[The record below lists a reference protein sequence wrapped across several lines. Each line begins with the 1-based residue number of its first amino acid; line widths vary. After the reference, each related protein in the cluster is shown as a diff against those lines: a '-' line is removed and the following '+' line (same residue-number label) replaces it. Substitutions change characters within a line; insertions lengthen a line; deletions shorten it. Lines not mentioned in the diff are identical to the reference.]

1 MRAGPAHFDP
11 HWQTPCD
18 LQRDLREH
26 AHVLGPLDYELRAPR
41 HHREHDLRLG
51 HREMNADAHVRTAA
65 ERNVREVAIAVGL
78 LAGEALGI
86 EALWIGPAFG
96 QAMRDERA
104 DAEHVALAD
113 AVPAQDL
120 VTLGDASVDPAW
132 WVQAHGLAD
141 HHRAV
146 FELRNVLH
154 RRQPVPDHAVR
165 LVA

>member
-11 HWQTPCD
+11 LWQTPCG

-41 HHREHDLRLG
+41 HHREYDLRLG
-51 HREMNADAHVRTAA
+51 HREMDADTHVRATA
-65 ERNVREVAIAVGL
+65 ERDVREVTVAVRL
-78 LAGEALGI
+78 FASEAFGI
-86 EALWIGPAFG
+86 EALRIGPAFG

-120 VTLGDASVDPAW
+120 VTLGDASVDPAR
-132 WVQAHGLAD
+132 WVQAHGLSD
-141 HHRAV
+141 YHRGV
-146 FELRNVLH
+146 LELRDVLH
-154 RRQPVPDHAVR
+154 RREPVPDYAV
-165 LVA
+165 